1 MNNFTL
7 TFESTNFGGGRI
19 NATNNACDINY
30 FITDHLG
37 STRVI
42 VDANGTVKAQ
52 YNYYPFGKQWEDVNL
67 MANTNRYTFSGKEKQ
82 TVRDLGFLDFGAR
95 MYSNSEIPIFTTQDP
110 LAEKKPWISPYV
122 YCRNNPLRF
131 IDPDGMDEEERIAAI
146 DYIKSLIGSSY
157 SKMDCSE
164 TVDKAIRE
172 STDIGTLKTGT
183 GIAKEDGI
191 GKWNNGVA
199 LIVSNS
205 DKLDNIQ
212 QLETG
217 NVVTFKSGRSDHKGE
232 NGQFDHI
239 GMVTEIIKDDSNNIT
254 AFNVVHSSSSKG
266 VIEQKYDL
274 DKKMPGYE
282 LTGGYR
288 WDTQIYSG
296 GSIPESVIERQGQA
310 ILPAIKGTNL
320 LSIEQQKAKLI
331 RQ

>member
-1 MNNFTL
+1 MKINMN
-7 TFESTNFGGGRI
+7 I
-19 NATNNACDINY
+19 
-30 FITDHLG
+30 
-37 STRVI
+37 
-42 VDANGTVKAQ
+42 KAQ
-52 YNYYPFGKQWEDVNL
+52 YNYYPFGKQWEDINL

-82 TVRDLGFLDFGAR
+82 TVKDLGYLDFGAR
-95 MYSNSEIPIFTTQDP
+95 MLETEFGRWLSLDP
-110 LAEKKPWISPYV
+110 LAEKKPWMSPYA
-122 YCRNNPLRF
+122 YCRNNPIRL

-146 DYIKSLIGSSY
+146 AYIKSLIGNSY

-183 GIAKEDGI
+183 GIAKEDGK

-199 LIVSNS
+199 LIASNS
-205 DKLDNIQ
+205 DKIDNMQ

-232 NGQFDHI
+232 DGKFDHI
-239 GMVTEIIKDDSNNIT
+239 GMVTEVVKDDNNNIT

-282 LTGGYR
+282 LKDAYR
-288 WDTQIYSG
+288 WDTQVYSG
-296 GSIPESVIERQGQA
+296 GQINGSVVEKQGQTMLP
-310 ILPAIKGTNL
+310 ILKDTNL
-320 LSIEQQKAKLI
+320 IQVTPTEKLI
-331 RQ
+331 Y